1 MSSAQTRR
9 RPDEHQVIVC
19 TLDRSTPSVDS
30 GRNPRRVVVVG
41 CGHVG
46 AVTAAC
52 LAHLGYQVAGLDISE
67 ELVARLNEAKP
78 PFLES
83 GLESLLATNLSNGR
97 LAFTLDPS
105 VIKSAEYVIICVDT
119 PRSGGS
125 ADLKRLH
132 GALETIAMG
141 LKGQRHL
148 PTVVLKSTTP
158 VGTAE
163 GVDFRLRS
171 LLDADI
177 ELVLN
182 PEFLRQG
189 SAVADFLQPDR
200 IVIGSNTT
208 VAGDKAAALYC
219 GIDAPIIRTDW
230 RTAEMIKHAAN
241 AFLATRVSFINEIAS
256 LSAAFGTDIDAIV
269 AGIGVDPRIG
279 SSFLQPGIGFG
290 GSCLPRDLVALAT
303 SGLEQNVSTPLL
315 SAVREVNDA
324 QINRARDLLETEL
337 RGLKGRRVAAWGATF
352 KQGSEDTRESPAIRV
367 VQVLLEAGAT
377 VVVYDPALRETSL
390 LPPGAERGSSAL
402 DCCDGADAVVVLTDW
417 PEFREI
423 DLREV
428 ARRMNGRL
436 LFDGRNA
443 LDPRFVEAAGLT
455 YRGVGRGLSRQVVG
469 RTGDP
474 HD

>member
-1 MSSAQTRR
+1 
-9 RPDEHQVIVC
+9 
-19 TLDRSTPSVDS
+19 
-30 GRNPRRVVVVG
+30 
-41 CGHVG
+41 
-46 AVTAAC
+46 
-52 LAHLGYQVAGLDISE
+52 
-67 ELVARLNEAKP
+67 
-78 PFLES
+78 
-83 GLESLLATNLSNGR
+83 
-97 LAFTLDPS
+97 
-105 VIKSAEYVIICVDT
+105 
-119 PRSGGS
+119 
-125 ADLKRLH
+125 
-132 GALETIAMG
+132 
-141 LKGQRHL
+141 
-148 PTVVLKSTTP
+148 
-158 VGTAE
+158 
-163 GVDFRLRS
+163 
-171 LLDADI
+171 
-177 ELVLN
+177 
-182 PEFLRQG
+182 
-189 SAVADFLQPDR
+189 
-200 IVIGSNTT
+200 
-208 VAGDKAAALYC
+208 
-219 GIDAPIIRTDW
+219 
-230 RTAEMIKHAAN
+230 
-241 AFLATRVSFINEIAS
+241 
-256 LSAAFGTDIDAIV
+256 
-269 AGIGVDPRIG
+269 
-279 SSFLQPGIGFG
+279 
-290 GSCLPRDLVALAT
+290 
-303 SGLEQNVSTPLL
+303 LEQIVSTPLL

>member
-1 MSSAQTRR
+1 
-9 RPDEHQVIVC
+9 
-19 TLDRSTPSVDS
+19 
-30 GRNPRRVVVVG
+30 
-41 CGHVG
+41 
-46 AVTAAC
+46 
-52 LAHLGYQVAGLDISE
+52 
-67 ELVARLNEAKP
+67 
-78 PFLES
+78 
-83 GLESLLATNLSNGR
+83 
-97 LAFTLDPS
+97 
-105 VIKSAEYVIICVDT
+105 
-119 PRSGGS
+119 
-125 ADLKRLH
+125 
-132 GALETIAMG
+132 
-141 LKGQRHL
+141 
-148 PTVVLKSTTP
+148 VVLKSTTP
-158 VGTAE
+158 IGTAE

-200 IVIGSNTT
+200 IVIGSNTP
-208 VAGDKAAALYC
+208 VAGDMVAALYC

-256 LSAAFGTDIDAIV
+256 LSTAFGTDIDAII

-279 SSFLQPGIGFG
+279 SSFLKPGIGFG

-303 SGLEQNVSTPLL
+303 SGLEHNVSTPLL
-315 SAVREVNDA
+315 SAVREVNDT
-324 QINRARDLLETEL
+324 QIIRARDLIATEL
-337 RGLKGRRVAAWGATF
+337 QGLKGKRVAAWGATF

-367 VQVLLEAGAT
+367 VELLLEAGAT
-377 VVVYDPALRETSL
+377 VAVYDPALREASL

-402 DCCDGADAVVVLTDW
+402 DCCEGADAVVVLTDW
-417 PEFREI
+417 PEFQGIE
-423 DLREV
+423 LTEV

-443 LDPRFVEAAGLT
+443 LDPKSVEAAGLR
-455 YRGVGRGLSRQVVG
+455 YRGIGRGLSRPVEG
-469 RTGDP
+469 RTGVP